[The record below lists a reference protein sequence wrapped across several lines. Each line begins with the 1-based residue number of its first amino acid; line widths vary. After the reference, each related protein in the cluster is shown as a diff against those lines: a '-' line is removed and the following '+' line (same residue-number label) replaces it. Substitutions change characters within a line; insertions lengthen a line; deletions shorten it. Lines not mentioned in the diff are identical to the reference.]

1 MKKLIIITTFLSL
14 ALVAACS
21 KEETTAAPAED
32 AVDTAELAPESGAN
46 ESANST
52 PAEEVLE
59 VVEESAAE
67 SEPSEQAI
75 VLAQVDPDEKPRNWK
90 FKEGTHYTRMI
101 PTQPTIGGAD
111 TSKTCSMP
119 RCISGNRPV

>member
-32 AVDTAELAPESGAN
+32 AVDTAELAPESVAD
-46 ESANST
+46 ERENST
-52 PAEEVLE
+52 PADEVLE

-75 VLAQVDPDEKPRNWK
+75 VLA
-90 FKEGTHYTRMI
+90 
-101 PTQPTIGGAD
+101 
-111 TSKTCSMP
+111 
-119 RCISGNRPV
+119 